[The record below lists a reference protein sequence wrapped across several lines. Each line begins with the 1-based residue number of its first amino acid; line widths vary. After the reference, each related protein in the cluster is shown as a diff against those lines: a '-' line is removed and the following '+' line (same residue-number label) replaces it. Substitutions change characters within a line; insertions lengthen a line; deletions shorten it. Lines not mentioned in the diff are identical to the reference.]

1 MTTQQSPLPRPRSG
15 PLTTGPSRA
24 AARAMLRAVG
34 LSESD
39 LTLPQVAVASSW
51 NEVTPCNL
59 HLNGLAAA
67 AKEGVRQAGAV
78 PLEFGTIAVS
88 DGISMGTEGMKA
100 SLVSREIIADS
111 VELMMHAE
119 QFDALVAVA
128 GCDKS
133 LPGMLMACARVD
145 VPAAFLYGGTI
156 LPGHALG
163 RTLTIQDVFEAVGGH
178 AAGEVSDADLLAVE
192 KAACPGAG
200 SCAGMYTANTMSAC
214 AEALGMTL
222 PGESTAPAVS
232 AERTELARRTGEV
245 VVAAL
250 AAGLTPRQV
259 MTRAAFLNAATVVM
273 ATAGSTNA
281 VLHLLAIAAEARV
294 ELTLDDFDQVSRRTP
309 VIASMRPSGM
319 YIMSELDQVG
329 GVPVILRELLSAGLI
344 DGDALTVNGRTIG
357 ENVADAPEPDGKVLR
372 PVAEA
377 FKADGGLAV
386 LRGNLVPRG
395 AVVKT
400 PGIETLRF
408 DGRARVF
415 EREEDCFAAVTAGQ
429 VAKGDVLVIRNEG
442 PRGGPGMREML
453 AVTAAIKGAGL
464 GKDVVLVTDGR
475 FSGATFGACVA
486 HAAPEAWDGGPIALV
501 RDGDGILLDV
511 PERRLELAVD
521 DAELARRKADWKR
534 PAPNYSSGAIAKY
547 AALVTG
553 ADTGAVCVVPAGSA
567 GRHHTRASWAAW
579 CAAVVPARPAQRQ

>member
-1 MTTQQSPLPRPRSG
+1 MTSTELPRPRSG

-24 AARAMLRAVG
+24 PARAMLRAVG
-34 LSESD
+34 LSEED
-39 LTLPQVAVASSW
+39 LSRPQVAVASSW

-67 AKEGVRQAGAV
+67 AKEGIRQAGAV

-100 SLVSREIIADS
+100 SLVSREVIADS
-111 VELMMHAE
+111 VELMVAAE
-119 QFDALVAVA
+119 QFDALVTVA

-133 LPGMLMACARVD
+133 LPGMLMACARLD

-163 RTLTIQDVFEAVGGH
+163 RSLTIQDVFEAVGGH

-192 KAACPGAG
+192 RAACPGAG

-222 PGESTAPAVS
+222 PGEASAPAVS
-232 AERTELARRTGEV
+232 AERTDLARRTGAA

-250 AAGLTPRQV
+250 AAGLRPRQIL
-259 MTRAAFLNAATVVM
+259 TRAAFLNAATVVM

-281 VLHLLAIAAEARV
+281 VLHLLAIAREAGV
-294 ELTLDDFDQVSRRTP
+294 ELTLDDFDAVSRRTP
-309 VIASMRPSGM
+309 VIASMRPSGL

-329 GVPVILRELLSAGLI
+329 GVPVILRELLSAGLV
-344 DGDALTVNGRTIG
+344 DGDTITVNGRTLAQ
-357 ENVADAPEPDGKVLR
+357 NVADALDPDGKIVR
-372 PVAEA
+372 PVKDP
-377 FKADGGLAV
+377 FQPDGGLAV
-386 LRGNLVPRG
+386 LRGNLVPLG

-400 PGIETLRF
+400 PGIEALRF

-429 VAKGDVLVIRNEG
+429 VSKGDVLVIRYEG
-442 PRGGPGMREML
+442 PKGGPGMREML

-464 GKDVVLVTDGR
+464 GRDVALVTDGR
-475 FSGATFGACVA
+475 FSGATFGACVG

-501 RDGDGILLDV
+501 RDGDGVVLDI
-511 PERRLELAVD
+511 PKRRLDLLVE
-521 DAELARRKADWKR
+521 DAELDRRRAAWQR
-534 PAPNYSSGAIAKY
+534 PAPNYTSGAIAKY
-547 AALVTG
+547 AALVSG
-553 ADTGAVCVVPAGSA
+553 ADTGAVCAVP
-567 GRHHTRASWAAW
+567 
-579 CAAVVPARPAQRQ
+579 

>member
-1 MTTQQSPLPRPRSG
+1 MTSQLPRPRSG

-24 AARAMLRAVG
+24 PARAMLRAVG
-34 LSESD
+34 LSEDD
-39 LTLPQVAVASSW
+39 LQRPQVAVASSW
-51 NEVTPCNL
+51 NEVTPCNV
-59 HLNGLAAA
+59 HLNGLATA

-111 VELMMHAE
+111 VELMMQAE
-119 QFDALVAVA
+119 QFDAMVTIA

-163 RTLTIQDVFEAVGGH
+163 RSLTIQDVFEAVGGH
-178 AAGEVSDADLLAVE
+178 AAGDVSDADLLAVE
-192 KAACPGAG
+192 RAACPGAG
-200 SCAGMYTANTMSAC
+200 SCAGMYTANTMSMC

-222 PGESTAPAVS
+222 PGEASPPAVS
-232 AERTELARRTGEV
+232 AERTDLARRTGEV
-245 VVAAL
+245 VVGAL
-250 AAGLTPRQV
+250 AAGLRPRQI
-259 MTRAAFLNAATVVM
+259 MTRAAFLNAATMVM

-281 VLHLLAIAAEARV
+281 VLHLLAIAYEAGV

-309 VIASMRPSGM
+309 VIASVRPSGV
-319 YIMSELDQVG
+319 YVMSELDQVG
-329 GVPVILRELLSAGLI
+329 GVPVILRELLSAGLL
-344 DGDALTVNGRTIG
+344 DGDAMTVNGRTLG
-357 ENVADAPEPDGKVLR
+357 ENVTDAFQPDGKVVR
-372 PVAEA
+372 PAKDP
-377 FKADGGLAV
+377 FQPDGGLAV
-386 LRGNLVPRG
+386 LRGSLVPNG

-415 EREEDCFAAVTAGQ
+415 ECEEDCFAAVTARQ

-464 GKDVVLVTDGR
+464 GRDVVLVTDGR

-521 DAELARRKADWKR
+521 DAELDRRRAEWKR
-534 PAPNYSSGAIAKY
+534 PAPNYTTGALAKY
-547 AALVTG
+547 AALVSG
-553 ADTGAVCVVPAGSA
+553 ADRGAVCTVSPDPA
-567 GRHHTRASWAAW
+567 
-579 CAAVVPARPAQRQ
+579 

>member
-1 MTTQQSPLPRPRSG
+1 MTSQLPRPHSG

-24 AARAMLRAVG
+24 PARAMLRAVG
-34 LSESD
+34 LSEDD
-39 LTLPQVAVASSW
+39 LQLPQVAVASSW
-51 NEVTPCNL
+51 NEVTPCNV
-59 HLNGLAAA
+59 HLNGLASA

-100 SLVSREIIADS
+100 SLVSREVIADS

-119 QFDALVAVA
+119 QFDAMVTIA

-133 LPGMLMACARVD
+133 LPGMLMACARLD
-145 VPAAFLYGGTI
+145 LPAAFLYGGTI

-163 RTLTIQDVFEAVGGH
+163 RSLTIQDVFEAVGGH
-178 AAGEVSDADLLAVE
+178 AAGDVSDADLLAIE
-192 KAACPGAG
+192 RAACPGAG
-200 SCAGMYTANTMSAC
+200 SCAGMYTANTMSMC

-222 PGESTAPAVS
+222 PGEASPPAVS
-232 AERTELARRTGEV
+232 AERTDLARRTGAA

-250 AAGLTPRQV
+250 AAGLRPRQI
-259 MTRAAFLNAATVVM
+259 MTRAAFLNAATMVM

-281 VLHLLAIAAEARV
+281 VLHLLAIAHEAGV
-294 ELTLDDFDQVSRRTP
+294 ELTLDDFDAVSRRTP
-309 VIASMRPSGM
+309 VIASVRPSGL
-319 YIMSELDQVG
+319 YVMSELDQVG
-329 GVPVILRELLSAGLI
+329 GVPVILRELLSAGLL
-344 DGDALTVNGRTIG
+344 DGDAVTVNGRTLG
-357 ENVADAPEPDGKVLR
+357 ENVADAFQPDGKVVR
-372 PVAEA
+372 PAKDP
-377 FKADGGLAV
+377 FQPDGGLAV
-386 LRGNLVPRG
+386 LRGSLVPNG

-415 EREEDCFAAVTAGQ
+415 ECEEDCFAAVTARQ

-442 PRGGPGMREML
+442 PKGGPGMREML

-464 GKDVVLVTDGR
+464 GRDVVLVTDGR

-501 RDGDGILLDV
+501 RDGDGILLDL

-521 DAELARRKADWKR
+521 DAELDRRRAEWKR
-534 PAPNYSSGAIAKY
+534 PAPNYTSGAMAKY
-547 AALVTG
+547 AALVSG
-553 ADTGAVCVVPAGSA
+553 ADRGAVCTVPSA
-567 GRHHTRASWAAW
+567 LA
-579 CAAVVPARPAQRQ
+579 

>member
-1 MTTQQSPLPRPRSG
+1 MTAQLPRPRSG

-24 AARAMLRAVG
+24 PARAMLRAVG
-34 LSESD
+34 LSEED
-39 LTLPQVAVASSW
+39 LGRPQVAVASSW
-51 NEVTPCNL
+51 NEVTPCNV
-59 HLNGLAAA
+59 HLNGLATA

-88 DGISMGTEGMKA
+88 DGISMGTEGMKS
-100 SLVSREIIADS
+100 SLVSREVIADS
-111 VELMMHAE
+111 VELMVNAE
-119 QFDALVAVA
+119 RFDALVAIA

-133 LPGMLMACARVD
+133 LPGMLMACARLD

-163 RTLTIQDVFEAVGGH
+163 RSLTIQDVFEAVGGH
-178 AAGEVSDADLLAVE
+178 AAGEVSDADLLAIE
-192 KAACPGAG
+192 RAACPGAG
-200 SCAGMYTANTMSAC
+200 SCAGMYTANTMSMC

-222 PGESTAPAVS
+222 PGEASAPAVS
-232 AERTELARRTGEV
+232 AVRTDLARRTGTV
-245 VVAAL
+245 VVEAL
-250 AAGLTPRQV
+250 AAGLRPRQI
-259 MTRAAFLNAATVVM
+259 MTRTAFLNAATMVM

-281 VLHLLAIAAEARV
+281 VLHLLAIAYEAGV
-294 ELTLDDFDQVSRRTP
+294 ELTLDDFDAVSRRTP
-309 VIASMRPSGM
+309 VIASVRPSGL
-319 YIMSELDQVG
+319 YVMSELDQIG

-344 DGDALTVNGRTIG
+344 EGDAMTVNGRTLG
-357 ENVADAPEPDGKVLR
+357 QNVAEAFEPDGKIVR
-372 PVAEA
+372 AAKDP
-377 FKADGGLAV
+377 FQPDGGLAV
-386 LRGNLVPRG
+386 LRGSLAPNG

-415 EREEDCFAAVTAGQ
+415 ECEEDCFAAVTAGQ
-429 VAKGDVLVIRNEG
+429 VDKGDVLVIRNEG

-464 GKDVVLVTDGR
+464 GRDVVLVTDGR

-511 PERRLELAVD
+511 PQRRLELALD
-521 DAELARRKADWKR
+521 DAELERRRAEWKR
-534 PAPNYSSGAIAKY
+534 PAPNYTRGALAKY
-547 AALVTG
+547 AALVSG
-553 ADTGAVCVVPAGSA
+553 ADRGAVCTVPAG
-567 GRHHTRASWAAW
+567 
-579 CAAVVPARPAQRQ
+579 